1 MRGEAAVSGEEADVF
16 GDATDADENI
26 EGECEVIEGG
36 DAGEGN
42 ARRYHPPE
50 YVNAISWCSTR
61 LGSGVS
67 PEDGTSIQQT
77 VQRSSSMVSS
87 LGAVMD
93 GDGDSEICEDR
104 LGSR

>member
-26 EGECEVIEGG
+26 EGGCEVIEGG

-50 YVNAISWCSTR
+50 YVNAIS
-61 LGSGVS
+61 
-67 PEDGTSIQQT
+67 
-77 VQRSSSMVSS
+77 
-87 LGAVMD
+87 
-93 GDGDSEICEDR
+93 
-104 LGSR
+104 